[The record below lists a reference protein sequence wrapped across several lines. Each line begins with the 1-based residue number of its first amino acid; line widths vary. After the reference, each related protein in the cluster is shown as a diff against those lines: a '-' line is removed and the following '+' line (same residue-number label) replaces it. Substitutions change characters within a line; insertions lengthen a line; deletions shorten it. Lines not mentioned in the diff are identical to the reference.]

1 MTFVPKGSARVSSPI
16 ETLRGHS
23 REHFQS
29 LSPAILGLLLGFSL
43 LWLGLLAISG
53 DGLRGNGHFPSVP
66 AQTNTDRKK
75 VAADEGR
82 KKIAAGE
89 YEVYEVYE
97 EANEGLVGP
106 FGKEVRNFHESWTL
120 WQNAK
125 RGYQV
130 EGERRFET
138 LKTDPQSRAFKVEL
152 PRDFTVERVTEFTSL
167 RYVAD
172 SGPLT
177 CDFLLKEMHCSP
189 GGKHPNPEKDWHF
202 AAEHPYGL
210 LWPISPFSL
219 SGVTK
224 ESERDP
230 AQATRVSLLT
240 IEQPSSGY
248 PVSPMMLIGELQYL
262 GVEDIEAAGRT
273 WRAYKFSIKVPLH
286 PEYLVWTSA
295 KGLLLALSVEHAH
308 ADWPKEGLRL
318 TRYESFMEY

>member
-1 MTFVPKGSARVSSPI
+1 MMFMPKGGARVSTPI
-16 ETLRGHS
+16 ETS
-23 REHFQS
+23 RRNSRKHFRP
-29 LSPAILGLLLGFSL
+29 LIRPILGLLLGFSF
-43 LWLGLLAISG
+43 LWLGLPAISSN
-53 DGLRGNGHFPSVP
+53 GLRVNVHVPFAP

-89 YEVYEVYE
+89 YEVYE

-106 FGKEVRNFHESWTL
+106 FGEEVRKFHESWTL

-125 RGYQV
+125 RGYEV
-130 EGERRFET
+130 EGERRFES
-138 LKTDPQSRAFKVEL
+138 LQKGPQSHTFKVEL
-152 PRDFTVERVTEFTSL
+152 SRDFTVERVTEFTSL

-177 CDFLLKEMHCSP
+177 CEFLPKEMHCSP
-189 GGKHPNPEKDWHF
+189 GGKHPNPEKDWHL

-219 SGVTK
+219 GGVTK

-240 IEQPSSGY
+240 IEQPGASE
-248 PVSPMMLIGELQYL
+248 PVSPMLLVGKLQYL

-286 PEYLVWTSA
+286 PQYLVWTSP

-318 TRYESFMEY
+318 ARYESFMDY